1 MKKILFFIL
10 VLVLTVSSCNLFVNE
25 EYGELI
31 LSFDGTLPDG
41 ARALDSNG
49 LPVLSSTDMK
59 IKIVRENGYTIIREL
74 AAEESKSLIELV
86 PIGEKIEITVT
97 ASNASSQWSGK
108 KTHTVTSGRNQVIV
122 LLSKKASGLNKLL
135 FTQTKVTAAGG
146 ATSYDLTL
154 YMDGKPITVPQSTDE
169 GHIFARDS
177 LGRLYVRYSTDASPP
192 AQKLIRYT
200 SEGDGPENIS
210 LPPAPP
216 ITPSAFMNDFTTGIT
231 YVVDQNGSVYKIEEN
246 AVNVPHLTSLTFF
259 KGQAAIDNNRV
270 AWFGHDNPTEP
281 KIYVKNIDGTG
292 GEDVEIKDD
301 IKINDCKNSEVTDI
315 FIRNGYAYVLFKTGH
330 WYNNSIIY
338 AFGGVVRYNI
348 NNLDEDPVK
357 IGFTDPK
364 INTGNHTLY
373 KPYDY
378 SNNFYGAV
386 KVIGFDEDNIYIA
399 DDGFDAVYDGVHQPT
414 ITANRN
420 RIAVLNMET
429 NALSFTDAAPA
440 KWFNEW

>member
-86 PIGEKIEITVT
+86 PIGEKLEITVT

-122 LLSKKASGLNKLL
+122 LLSKKASGLNNLL
-135 FTQTKVTAAGG
+135 FTQKKTVSAYGDVN
-146 ATSYDLTL
+146 YDLTL
-154 YMDGKPITVPQSTDE
+154 YMDGKPITVPQSTRSE
-169 GHIFARDS
+169 HIFARDS
-177 LGRLYVRYSTDASPP
+177 LGRVYVRYEAGNTYVV
-192 AQKLIRYT
+192 RYT

-210 LPPAPP
+210 LPLAPS

-231 YVVDQNGSVYKIEEN
+231 YVVYQNGSVYEIEEN
-246 AVNVPHLTSLTFF
+246 AVNGSSLTSLTFF
-259 KGQAAIDNNRV
+259 KGQAAIDNDRV
-270 AWFGHDNPTEP
+270 VWFGHDAPTEP
-281 KIYVKNIDGTG
+281 KIYVKNIGST
-292 GEDVEIKDD
+292 ESPTEKEIDDD
-301 IKINDCKNSEVTDI
+301 IEIDDCETSEVTDI
-315 FIRNGYAYVLFKTGH
+315 FIRNGYAYVLFKTEYRPSGF
-330 WYNNSIIY
+330 NFPVY

-364 INTGNHTLY
+364 INTSNHTLY

-399 DDGFDAVYDGVHQPT
+399 DDGFDAVYSGHHT
-414 ITANRN
+414 IITANRN
-420 RIAVLNMET
+420 RIAALNMET
-429 NALSFTDAAPA
+429 NALRFTDAAPA